1 MRRQRLRLVA
11 EAEDKN
17 PVSGVRE
24 MAEKRNFVFKDT
36 VADLVL
42 LFLLSLSTQVR
53 SVEPIILEDTIWEF
67 GMNSFSQRFSI
78 FICI

>member
-1 MRRQRLRLVA
+1 MRRLVA

-17 PVSGVRE
+17 PVSG
-24 MAEKRNFVFKDT
+24 AEKRNFVFKDT

-42 LFLLSLSTQVR
+42 LFILSLSTQGR
-53 SVEPIILEDTIWEF
+53 PVEPIILEDTVWEF
-67 GMNSFSQRFSI
+67 GMNSFSQRFLT